1 VGLLTD
7 LGRGPVALDSSIFIY
22 FIEEHLQFL
31 PVVEPVFASIAEGRL
46 AAVTSSLTL
55 LEVLVH
61 PLRANLPA
69 LADEY
74 EQILT
79 HSSGVKLIPL
89 EPRLLRIAAHLRAAA
104 HLKTPDAIHLASA
117 LTTGCTAFLTNDH
130 RIPPLSGIRILRAR
144 DYLAVSEI

>member
-1 VGLLTD
+1 MGLLTD
-7 LGRGPVALDSSIFIY
+7 IGHGPVALDASIFIY
-22 FIEEHLQFL
+22 FIEEHPRFM
-31 PVVEPVFASIAEGRL
+31 PVVEPVFSSIAEGSL

-79 HSSGVKLIPL
+79 HSAGVELIPL
-89 EPRLLRIAAHLRAAA
+89 DQRLLRVAAHLRAATR
-104 HLKTPDAIHLASA
+104 LKTPDAIHLASA
-117 LTTGCTAFLTNDH
+117 LKAGCTAFLTNDD
-130 RIPPLSGIRILRAR
+130 RIPAGLGIRILRAR
-144 DYLAVSEI
+144 DYLDRR

>member
-7 LGRGPVALDSSIFIY
+7 IGHGPVALDASIFIY
-22 FIEEHLQFL
+22 FIEEHPRFL
-31 PVVEPVFASIAEGRL
+31 PVVEPVFSSIAEGSL

-61 PLRANLPA
+61 PLRANLPT

-79 HSSGVKLIPL
+79 QSAGVKLIPL
-89 EPRLLRIAAHLRAAA
+89 DQRLLRVAAHLRAATR
-104 HLKTPDAIHLASA
+104 LKTPDAIHLASA
-117 LTTGCTAFLTNDH
+117 LKAGCTAFLTNDD
-130 RIPPLSGIRILRAR
+130 RIPAGLGIRILRAR
-144 DYLAVSEI
+144 DYLDRR

>member
-7 LGRGPVALDSSIFIY
+7 IGQGPVALDSSIFIY
-22 FIEEHLQFL
+22 FIEEHFQFL
-31 PVVEPVFASIAEGRL
+31 PIVEPVFSSVADGSL

-79 HSSGVKLIPL
+79 QSSGVKLIPL
-89 EPRLLRIAAHLRAAA
+89 ELRLLRVAAHLRAAT
-104 HLKTPDAIHLASA
+104 HLRTPDAIQLASA
-117 LTTGCTAFLTNDH
+117 LKAGCTAFLTNDQ
-130 RIPPLSGIRILRAR
+130 RIPRVPGIRILRAA
-144 DYLAVSEI
+144 DYLDRR